1 MTMQILKT
9 TAKLALPALIA
20 VFALPAFG
28 STVTY
33 TTTGTFS
40 GCVGCVSAAPAD
52 SVTFDQHP
60 ERATV
65 LTALSGPTTVITV
78 PPTFSATGNA
88 VTFVDS
94 TTGGN
99 LQPETASGTFT
110 LTIQQGANSGSL
122 TGTLSGTLEN
132 GCGAP
137 PLPACVVAR
146 VTFADTSVTIA
157 GVEYQLNSNVYLLPV
172 NHTATSSAPGNG
184 SDTITMTITNVT
196 PEPTFMML
204 TGLGFACV
212 AFVAYRRKRTA

>member
-1 MTMQILKT
+1 MDIKRVGSSASTKG
-9 TAKLALPALIA
+9 PAEYFTGVVRIDPL
-20 VFALPAFG
+20 FP
-28 STVTY
+28 VT
-33 TTTGTFS
+33 
-40 GCVGCVSAAPAD
+40 APA
-52 SVTFDQHP
+52 
-60 ERATV
+60 RA
-65 LTALSGPTTVITV
+65 A
-78 PPTFSATGNA
+78 GNA